1 MLGSVELLDA
11 RPLRLRVGP
20 PLGPPEQQGDRHRK
34 QSARRVRQ
42 EGQPAR
48 EAAEAAGRREERAR
62 DDRSEDAGRGARR
75 PVRKSEFYGA
85 SLNRRVDLHAIDATL
100 VDFHTGVD
108 WISARFFAR
117 ASGVGDV
124 LATNVAVDV
133 SEMPAPARF
142 IR

>member
-1 MLGSVELLDA
+1 MRAAA
-11 RPLRLRVGP
+11 RVDLCGNQNL
-20 PLGPPEQQGDRHRK
+20 
-34 QSARRVRQ
+34 RRV
-42 EGQPAR
+42 
-48 EAAEAAGRREERAR
+48 
-62 DDRSEDAGRGARR
+62 
-75 PVRKSEFYGA
+75 
-85 SLNRRVDLHAIDATL
+85 LNRRVHLHAIDATL

>member
-1 MLGSVELLDA
+1 MIASM
-11 RPLRLRVGP
+11 P
-20 PLGPPEQQGDRHRK
+20 
-34 QSARRVRQ
+34 SA
-42 EGQPAR
+42 
-48 EAAEAAGRREERAR
+48 
-62 DDRSEDAGRGARR
+62 D
-75 PVRKSEFYGA
+75 
-85 SLNRRVDLHAIDATL
+85 TL

>member
-1 MLGSVELLDA
+1 MVSGFVHQVKGVVGMMNTCAEI
-11 RPLRLRVGP
+11 RILRCVL
-20 PLGPPEQQGDRHRK
+20 
-34 QSARRVRQ
+34 
-42 EGQPAR
+42 
-48 EAAEAAGRREERAR
+48 
-62 DDRSEDAGRGARR
+62 
-75 PVRKSEFYGA
+75 
-85 SLNRRVDLHAIDATL
+85 DLHAIDATL
-100 VDFHTGVD
+100 VDIHTGVD